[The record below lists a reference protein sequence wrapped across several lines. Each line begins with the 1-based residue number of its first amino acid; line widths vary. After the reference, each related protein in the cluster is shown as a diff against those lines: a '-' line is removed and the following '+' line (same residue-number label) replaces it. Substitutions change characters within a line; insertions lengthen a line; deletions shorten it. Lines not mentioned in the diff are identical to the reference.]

1 MFHPFM
7 GVAGGTRLHVYRTPP
22 TSRYPQDKTSFLSLS
37 SSVLLGTFIAL
48 FYVLFCLFLIF
59 NLPMYRFVFVSLLGK
74 VPRGLRNE
82 AEMDC
87 VLSAR
92 AVGADLK
99 FDRHV
104 GNPTRSHST
113 NDGRYSI

>member
-22 TSRYPQDKTSFLSLS
+22 TSRYPQDKTSFLSL
-37 SSVLLGTFIAL
+37 F
-48 FYVLFCLFLIF
+48 FCLIGDF
-59 NLPMYRFVFVSLLGK
+59 YRFVLRIVLSFSYFFFYLCIVFVFVSLLGE

>member
-1 MFHPFM
+1 MLEARAYTCTARHPP
-7 GVAGGTRLHVYRTPP
+7 VDTLRTKQAF
-22 TSRYPQDKTSFLSLS
+22 SLSL
-37 SSVLLGTFIAL
+37 F
-48 FYVLFCLFLIF
+48 FCLIGDFYYFVLRIVMFFFLIF
-59 NLPMYRFVFVSLLGK
+59 YLSMYRFVFVSLLGE